1 MRPLTIAGILLIAF
15 GAFVLVRGAS
25 FTSRRDVLKVGDV
38 KVTADEQRSIPP
50 WAGWVAIVAGGALA
64 VAGVRRRS

>member
-1 MRPLTIAGILLIAF
+1 MRPLTIAGIILIAF